1 MGLFNFGKKND
12 TTNNVANTPNP
23 TLNINKEIPNNAAG
37 LSLQK
42 SVISLDKTLISLE
55 KKSGFSFDGHRAKVA
70 VAMDFS
76 GSMSS
81 LYRNGAVQAVLSRLM
96 PLALRFDDNGE
107 LDVWLFDNEYR
118 RMPSMDLGNFD
129 TYVEKE
135 IMKKGWHMG
144 GTNYAPVLEDMLKK
158 YFKEDAMTANVPTFV
173 IFITDGAN
181 ADKTQTDKVIRDSS
195 NKNIFVQFV
204 GIGSASFPYL
214 EKLDDLTGRVVDN
227 TGFIKVSDM
236 ARLSDEQLF
245 EMLLEQYPDWLKNK
259 PF

>member
-81 LYRNGAVQAVLSRLM
+81 LYRNGSVQSVLSRLM

-107 LDVWLFDNEYR
+107 LDV
-118 RMPSMDLGNFD
+118 
-129 TYVEKE
+129 
-135 IMKKGWHMG
+135 
-144 GTNYAPVLEDMLKK
+144 
-158 YFKEDAMTANVPTFV
+158 
-173 IFITDGAN
+173 
-181 ADKTQTDKVIRDSS
+181 
-195 NKNIFVQFV
+195 
-204 GIGSASFPYL
+204 
-214 EKLDDLTGRVVDN
+214 
-227 TGFIKVSDM
+227 
-236 ARLSDEQLF
+236 
-245 EMLLEQYPDWLKNK
+245 
-259 PF
+259 